1 MEYMLRINDAKS
13 SAREKDANG
22 YLIIKN
28 NPIAKAG
35 VFDYLESEVKQDG
48 SQEKI
53 VKVLR
58 SFEDLEAKKDKFAKM
73 PIVFGHQWVG
83 EQTDLVAGAIGGEVT
98 ANYPYLY
105 ADLIIY
111 SQELIKA
118 IEDNAIVELSPA
130 YDLNLIN
137 QGGIYNG
144 ESYELQQDLLNVNH
158 LAVVREGRSGSD
170 LRVLD
175 SKNKGV
181 KDMEFLELLTKSLKR
196 VMDENPEME
205 KEVTKAK
212 DEDKRELIREI
223 VAIAGKPNDAF
234 KGGEDEKFDEII
246 KLLEKVAYN
255 PSEADKAKD
264 EEKEVVVEKKEQEV
278 EPVKKEG
285 GGTEMSEKLENVAEV
300 LAGIEKLMDAKI
312 EALKTSQARA
322 QDEKTKAYAEVSKVV
337 GAFNT
342 DGLGATE
349 IYAKGYEYLSNQKLA
364 EGLDAKSAFM
374 IKAQDMR
381 TAFRTQDSTS
391 MAEKKEGL
399 TDAEKALLANIK

>member
-1 MEYMLRINDAKS
+1 MNHLLRINDAKS

-22 YLIIKN
+22 YLIIRN

-35 VFDYLESEVKQDG
+35 VFDYLESEVKKDGAQD
-48 SQEKI
+48 KV

-58 SFEDLEAKKDKFAKM
+58 SFEVLEAKKDAFAKM

-98 ANYPYLY
+98 AKYPYLY

-118 IEDNAIVELSPA
+118 IEEDAIVELSPA
-130 YDLNLIN
+130 YDLILVN

-144 ESYELQQDLLNVNH
+144 ESYEMQQDLLNVNH

-175 SKNKGV
+175 NKNKGV
-181 KDMEFLELLTKSLKR
+181 KDMELLELLTKAIKR
-196 VMDENPEME
+196 VKDESPEIE

-223 VAIAGKPNDAF
+223 IAIASKPDGDFA
-234 KGGEDEKFDEII
+234 GGESEKMDAIT

-322 QDEKTKAYAEVSKVV
+322 QDEKAVAYSEVSKVV
-337 GAFNT
+337 GAFNIEGM
-342 DGLGATE
+342 DAGA
-349 IYAKGYEYLSNQKLA
+349 IYAKGYEYLTQQKLA
-364 EGLDAKSAFM
+364 DGLDAKSAFLV
-374 IKAQDMR
+374 KSQDMR
-381 TAFRTQDSTS
+381 TSFRTQDSVSTE
-391 MAEKKEGL
+391 EKKAGL

>member
-35 VFDYLESEVKQDG
+35 VFDYLESEVKKDG
-48 SQEKI
+48 SQDKV

-58 SFEDLEAKKDKFAKM
+58 SFEDLEAKKDKFAKK

-83 EQTDLVAGAIGGEVT
+83 EQTDLVAGAIVGEVT

-322 QDEKTKAYAEVSKVV
+322 QDEKTKAYAEVSKIV

-391 MAEKKEGL
+391 MADKKEGL

>member
-35 VFDYLESEVKQDG
+35 VFDYLESEVKKDG
-48 SQEKI
+48 SQDKV

-58 SFEDLEAKKDKFAKM
+58 SFEDLEAKKDKFAKK

-83 EQTDLVAGAIGGEVT
+83 EQTDLVAGAIVGEVT

-111 SQELIKA
+111 SQQLIKA

-181 KDMEFLELLTKSLKR
+181 KDMEFLELLTKAIKR
-196 VMDENPEME
+196 VKDESPDN
-205 KEVTKAK
+205 KEIEKAK

-223 VAIAGKPNDAF
+223 IAIASKPDGDFA
-234 KGGEDEKFDEII
+234 GGENEKMDAIT

-278 EPVKKEG
+278 EPEKKEG

-312 EALKTSQARA
+312 EALKSSQAKA
-322 QDEKTKAYAEVSKVV
+322 QDEKTRAYAEVSKIV

-349 IYAKGYEYLSNQKLA
+349 IYAKGYEYLSNQKLS

-391 MAEKKEGL
+391 TAEKKEGL